1 MTSIS
6 VYISVQLVS
15 LLLAS
20 FHREYSIQNSIN
32 TQRML
37 YMQDMD
43 PGPAKILHKPGKG
56 DILKCRN
63 HMKRPAAEHGSE
75 TQGN

>member
-1 MTSIS
+1 
-6 VYISVQLVS
+6 
-15 LLLAS
+15 
-20 FHREYSIQNSIN
+20 
-32 TQRML
+32 ML
-37 YMQDMD
+37 YTCMQDMD

-63 HMKRPAAEHGSE
+63 RMKRPAAEHGSK